1 MSEFIAY
8 FNGEWVPNN
17 EVVIDL
23 FDRGF
28 TMGDAVFDVER
39 TFDGKVFRLE
49 DHMDRLY
56 RSLQYARMDAGM
68 TQDEMTELT
77 LELVRRNEAARPSGG
92 DFMVRQVV
100 TRGPTITGSQ
110 GNVTDEELT
119 PTVVNIVTLVDFAS
133 YAHYYETGAATVIPS
148 ARSYSSDSMDPKA
161 KHYSRANFV
170 QAQLQVA
177 DIDPHAY
184 PIMLDQRGNITESV
198 ASNFFIV
205 TDNVIRTSKD
215 TSILQGISRK
225 VALELAEQLEIEVV
239 EEDLQPYD
247 AYTADEAFMTSSSY
261 QLLPV
266 STVDK
271 RRVGDE
277 VPGPISRQMLAAW
290 SEMAGLDIVDQALN
304 WRNPGG

>member
-1 MSEFIAY
+1 MPEFTAY
-8 FNGEWVPNN
+8 FNGEWVPNS
-17 EVVIDL
+17 EVVIDP

-39 TFDGKVFRLE
+39 TFDGKIFRLE

-68 TQDEMTELT
+68 TRDEMTELT

-100 TRGPTITGSQ
+100 TRGATSSGSQ
-110 GNVTDEELT
+110 GNVTDDLIS
-119 PTVVNIVTLVDFAS
+119 TVINIVTLNDFSAYAS
-133 YAHYYETGAATVIPS
+133 YYGTGAAVVIPS
-148 ARSYSSDSMDPKA
+148 ARSYTSDSVDPKA

-184 PIMLDQRGNITESV
+184 PVMLDQRGNITENV
-198 ASNFFIV
+198 AANFFIV
-205 TDNVIRTSKD
+205 RDNVIRTSKD
-215 TSILQGISRK
+215 NSILQGISRK

-247 AYTADEAFMTSSSY
+247 AYTADEAFLTSSGY

-266 STVDK
+266 STVDQ
-271 RRVGDE
+271 RRVGDD

-290 SEMAGLDIVDQALN
+290 SEMAGLDIVDQAMN
-304 WRNPGG
+304 WRNPS